1 MISCQSKKDTSRACQ
16 DGECQFPFISNYRYC
31 KDQGHKKT
39 PQNKCV
45 PHKSQPGSI
54 CATSVAPKTRVMKT
68 YGYCQEEEGE
78 ERVKARLDVEL
89 HSGQDF
95 WKPYYDRKLLATSL
109 TFKAGDEIFR
119 GCYKLQWNDSVTND
133 LFPKLVEPAGRIYYA
148 KEAVGKDKASANT
161 RLIMGS
167 RFGNADEIYRT
178 WWLVSDSVTLHTVTG
193 PFSTLEDSFY
203 LSSGDVWYS
212 GRKKNSLKL
221 LEEKDDKSA
230 KRGLGAVGSVDLKKK
245 SDKKT
250 SKEHEVVLKKKGVS
264 LTLDSHTLGV
274 LRKIKKGQ
282 SRVKK
287 SRKKKMLLTTS
298 KRLYLGGGIRSGIT
312 SGLRG

>member
-1 MISCQSKKDTSRACQ
+1 MISCQSKKDSSRACQ

-31 KDQGHKKT
+31 KDQGQKKT

-54 CATSVAPKTRVMKT
+54 CATSVAPKTKVMKT
-68 YGYCQEEEGE
+68 YGYCQEKDGE
-78 ERVKARLDVEL
+78 NQVKARLDVEL

-95 WKPYYDRKLLATSL
+95 WKPYYDRKLLATGFS
-109 TFKAGDEIFR
+109 FKAGDEMFR
-119 GCYKLQWNDSVTND
+119 GHYKLQWNDSVAND
-133 LFPKLVEPAGRIYYA
+133 MYPKLVEPAGRIYYA

-178 WWLVSDSVTLHTVTG
+178 WWLVSGSVTLHTVTG

-203 LSSGDVWYS
+203 LSSDDVWYR

-230 KRGLGAVGSVDLKKK
+230 KRGPGVV
-245 SDKKT
+245 DKKT
-250 SKEHEVVLKKKGVS
+250 SPEHDVVLKKKGVS

-274 LRKIKKGQ
+274 LRKIKNSQNG
-282 SRVKK
+282 VKK
-287 SRKKKMLLTTS
+287 SRKKKMLPTT
-298 KRLYLGGGIRSGIT
+298 KRLYLGGGARE
-312 SGLRG
+312 